1 MFTEGVDRFGLP
13 VFESDDG
20 WKARDSCIRGSYRNF
35 TDYITAMVGLY
46 SNGWIAQIFD
56 DERQVYRD
64 GPLESEERAQT
75 RCNTIFGAYEKTHQ
89 WPKNESLEE
98 DFKTSIKRFKDQGAP
113 DDEITDYITDFKL
126 LKPKIQDATKKD
138 IDKWKTWAE
147 FKAFVDETKASKS
160 KSQEKK
166 EKKASGAKLV
176 AEDKYW
182 KVYHITTKEAAMLY
196 GSGTKWCITEPEQ
209 DYFEDYSKSN
219 DFYFYIS
226 KRLSPSSP
234 FYKIALQH
242 GHDDSYTY
250 WDATDAEHG
259 ENENRFRRGN
269 KKTGD
274 IPFSLPDVP
283 SEHIHALKMKRVDD
297 EPMHTIFLNPD
308 SEITQAMRDAV
319 LKLEPEAFIQVG
331 PSGEADH
338 VNLHTNDEG
347 IVKKVI
353 QILGSDMVAEVA
365 PELTT

>member
-1 MFTEGVDRFGLP
+1 MFTEGL
-13 VFESDDG
+13 
-20 WKARDSCIRGSYRNF
+20 DSYG
-35 TDYITAMVGLY
+35 M
-46 SNGWIAQIFD
+46 
-56 DERQVYRD
+56 
-64 GPLESEERAQT
+64 PLV
-75 RCNTIFGAYEKTHQ
+75 
-89 WPKNESLEE
+89 E
-98 DFKTSIKRFKDQGAP
+98 DFKTSAKRFQDQGAP
-113 DDEITDYITDFKL
+113 EEEVLSYFSDFKQ
-126 LKPKIQDATKKD
+126 LKNKIQDATKKD

-250 WDATDAEHG
+250 WDATDTAHG
-259 ENENRFRRGN
+259 ENEGRFRRGN

-283 SEHIHALKMKRVDD
+283 AEHVHGLKAKREDE
-297 EPMHTIFLNPD
+297 EPMHTIY
-308 SEITQAMRDAV
+308 
-319 LKLEPEAFIQVG
+319 LKDGVSFSDEQYTNIRGAIHDLEGAGTEVAFPLARGAKANGDHINVG
-331 PSGEADH
+331 
-338 VNLHTNDEG
+338 TNDES
-347 IVKKVI
+347 IIKKLVRI
-353 QILGSDMVAEVA
+353 IGPENVAEVA
-365 PELTT
+365 PALTT